1 MGMGDM
7 GMMMMG
13 EMGMM
18 GKDGMGMMGKDGMG
32 MGGMGGMG
40 MMDGK
45 DGMGMMSKEGKGGK
59 SSKSKGMGDTDTKSE
74 DRKNDIWMFD
84 DEGEGEYTASSN
96 KPTTLELGP
105 KRGRGTRGRRS

>member
-18 GKDGMGMMGKDGMG
+18 GGKAGMGMME

-40 MMDGK
+40 MMNGK
-45 DGMGMMSKEGKGGK
+45 DGMGMMRKEGKGGK

-74 DRKNDIWMFD
+74 DRKSDIGMLD
-84 DEGEGEYTASSN
+84 EEGEGEYTASSN
-96 KPTTLELGP
+96 KPTTLEFGP